1 MLITPKLTLCKIS
14 INSEHKAMNF
24 MTITSLFLIIYQN
37 QRLSNIPQHTSLGDG
52 MVFIV
57 ENNQDTAMR
66 GIRCLDLVKKHS
78 ENSLT

>member
-1 MLITPKLTLCKIS
+1 MLITPKVTLRKIS

-37 QRLSNIPQHTSLGDG
+37 QRLINIPQHTSLGDG

-66 GIRCLDLVKKHS
+66 GIRYLDLVNKHS
-78 ENSLT
+78 DNSLT